1 MCTEVGSGYAFR
13 NLTWDWLAFMK
24 KTLFATLLLVMSPLA
39 VSAHDFNAGS
49 IYIDHPMIQEAPP
62 NAPVLGGYI
71 MLQNNGAE
79 DDRLL
84 GIESDAVEKVELHRT
99 VMTDDIARMT
109 PMTEGLPLP
118 AGAIVWLGDGGT
130 HAMFIKPSARYLEG
144 DEVLATLIFEKAGR
158 IDVMFKVEKRT
169 GADMAPGH
177 QGMEMGGEVTNG
189 Q

>member
-1 MCTEVGSGYAFR
+1 MP
-13 NLTWDWLAFMK
+13 MK

-49 IYIDHPMIQEAPP
+49 IYIEHPMIQEAPP

-79 DDRLL
+79 DDRLIA
-84 GIESDAVEKVELHRT
+84 IESDAVEKVELHRT
-99 VMTDDIARMT
+99 VMTNDIARMT

-118 AGAIVWLGDGGT
+118 AGAIVWLGDAGT

-144 DEVLATLIFEKAGR
+144 DEVPATLVFEKAGR

-169 GADMAPGH
+169 GADIAPGH
-177 QGMEMGGEVTNG
+177 QGMDMVQPNG

>member
-1 MCTEVGSGYAFR
+1 
-13 NLTWDWLAFMK
+13 MK

-49 IYIDHPMIQEAPP
+49 IYIEHPMIQEAPP

-79 DDRLL
+79 DDRLIA
-84 GIESDAVEKVELHRT
+84 IESDAVEKVELHRT
-99 VMTDDIARMT
+99 VMTNDIARMT

-118 AGAIVWLGDGGT
+118 AGAIVWLGDAGT

-144 DEVLATLIFEKAGR
+144 DEVPATLVFEKAGR

-177 QGMEMGGEVTNG
+177 QGMDMDMVQPNG

>member
-1 MCTEVGSGYAFR
+1 
-13 NLTWDWLAFMK
+13 MK

-84 GIESDAVEKVELHRT
+84 GIESDAVEKVELH
-99 VMTDDIARMT
+99 
-109 PMTEGLPLP
+109 
-118 AGAIVWLGDGGT
+118 
-130 HAMFIKPSARYLEG
+130 
-144 DEVLATLIFEKAGR
+144 
-158 IDVMFKVEKRT
+158 
-169 GADMAPGH
+169 
-177 QGMEMGGEVTNG
+177 
-189 Q
+189 